1 MLRQKNRIGIWI
13 AALLAAVVGVVNL
26 LSAVTPSLPER
37 VTWLEG
43 IFPFAVRAGAHVFA
57 ALSGFFLL
65 ALASNLLRRKRIAWL
80 LTVILLIVSIC
91 AHLIK
96 GLDVEESLLALV
108 LLLQLWVMRR
118 EFTARSDLPSV
129 AQGVRVLIGALLFT
143 LAYGTAGFY
152 LLDSHYHVNF
162 SLPQAVLQ
170 TLAMFLTEDNAG
182 LQPQTRFG
190 QFFADSI
197 YAVGA
202 VTVVFALWMLTRP
215 VFMRGE
221 PASAS
226 ERERARAIV
235 EQYGRSSI
243 AYFTLLPDK
252 AYYFSPSQRSVIAYV
267 PKGRGAIALGD
278 PIGPTDDHEE
288 VIRGFQQL
296 CRQNDW
302 YPAFYQTLADDL
314 PLYQALGFKVLKIG
328 EEAVVNLETFT
339 LKGKAQQ
346 NLRNALNRLTKKG
359 YAVKFYSPPIPN
371 PLLLQLREV
380 SDEWLHLMHGSEK
393 RFSMGWFDETYLR
406 ACEIA
411 AVHSPT
417 GEIVAF
423 ANVLPAFESKEMT
436 VDLMR
441 RRKEIE
447 PGTMDVLFI
456 SMFQHFQERGYAG
469 FNLGLAALSGVG
481 EQAESPRM
489 EKTLHYLSQHL
500 NQIYNFQGLRAFKEK
515 FSPRWEPRYLVYLG
529 RAALPEVVF
538 AVIRADSGDRLLDY
552 FKPGS

>member
-13 AALLAAVVGVVNL
+13 AALLAAIVGVVNL
-26 LSAVTPSLPER
+26 LSAVTPSLPDR

-43 IFPFAVRAGAHVFA
+43 IFPFEVRAGAHLFA

-118 EFTARSDLPSV
+118 EFTARSDPPSL
-129 AQGVRVLIGALLFT
+129 AQGMRVLIGALLFT

-162 SLPQAVLQ
+162 SLPQAILQ

-215 VFMRGE
+215 VFLRGE
-221 PASAS
+221 PATAS
-226 ERERARAIV
+226 EREGARAIV
-235 EQYGRSSI
+235 EEYGRSSV

-252 AYYFSPSQRSVIAYV
+252 AYYFSPSKRSVIAYV

-278 PIGPTDDHEE
+278 PIGPIDDREE
-288 VIRGFQQL
+288 VIGGFQQF
-296 CRQNDW
+296 CQQNDW

-314 PLYQALGFKVLKIG
+314 PLYQALGFKSLKIG

-359 YAVKFYSPPIPN
+359 YAVKFYSPPIPDS
-371 PLLLQLREV
+371 LLQKLREV

-393 RFSMGWFDETYLR
+393 RFSMGWFDESYLR

-411 AVHSPT
+411 AVHSNT
-417 GEIVAF
+417 GEIIAF
-423 ANVLPAFESKEMT
+423 ANAIPAFQLNEMT

-441 RRKEIE
+441 RRKEVE

-456 SMFQHFQERGYAG
+456 SLFQHFQERGYAG

-481 EQAESPRM
+481 DQAESPRM

-500 NQIYNFQGLRAFKEK
+500 KQIYNFQGLRAFKEK
-515 FSPRWEPRYLVYLG
+515 FSPRWEPRYLVYPG
-529 RAALPEVVF
+529 RAALPDVVF
-538 AVIRADSGDRLLDY
+538 ALIRADSGDRLLDY
-552 FKPGS
+552 LKPGS